1 MASAK
6 NPTASDS
13 PREREQARERKAAAW
28 ILVLAMA
35 ISAIVSMVLLALF
48 QRP

>member
-1 MASAK
+1 M
-6 NPTASDS
+6 PTANQ
-13 PREREQARERKAAAW
+13 PTGANAARERELARERKAAAW

-35 ISAIVSMVLLALF
+35 ISAIVAMWLTVFF

>member
-1 MASAK
+1 MSSSN
-6 NPTASDS
+6 NPTSSNPA
-13 PREREQARERKAAAW
+13 REREQARERKAAAW